1 MDETREVELGPIW
14 QEEEE
19 EEEREEGSVDRLNR
33 AWGAEQVQK
42 EERGKKIME
51 AFDYI
56 VAVAAA

>member
-14 QEEEE
+14 KKEE